1 MYRTALKLLTGTFM
15 KLWGGRFE
23 TGPSEVFEQFSASL
37 HFDKKLLQADVE
49 GSQAFALALARAGI
63 LTEEEAGTLIAAFEA
78 IGSQARDPHYFDDA
92 TDEDVHTFVIRKLKE
107 QVGGLA
113 DKIHTGRSR
122 NEQVSLDTRLWL
134 RASTHTLLEQV
145 AALMA
150 ELLVLARKYES
161 AIVPG
166 YTHLRRAQ
174 AVLWPHYLLSYFEMF
189 ARDFERLEQARQRMN
204 VMPLGSGALAG
215 SGFALDRAQIASD
228 LHFSAITANSM
239 DVSADR
245 DFALDFLYASSMVIL
260 HLSRLAEDW
269 ILYSSEEFGWLT
281 LGDGV
286 TSGSSLM
293 PQKKNPDSLELIRG
307 KSGRVFG
314 DLTSLFVTMKGLPTT
329 YNRDMQEDKEPL
341 FDAFHQTS
349 GSLAMAKVVAESVVL
364 HPEKPEAA
372 AEDSWVVATDLAEE
386 LARQGVPF
394 HQGHQLV
401 GRLVLESV
409 KTGKKP
415 ADWTGES
422 LAAFAPEFKADMARL
437 LKPVEGMKT
446 RKIHGGTAPEAV
458 EAALGAADRR
468 LADLRKRV

>member
-1 MYRTALKLLTGTFM
+1 M

-23 TGPSEVFEQFSASL
+23 VGPSEVFEQFSGSL
-37 HFDKKLLQADVE
+37 HFDKKLITADVE
-49 GSQAFALALARAGI
+49 GSQTFALALSRAGI
-63 LTEEEAGTLIAAFEA
+63 LTAEEAATLIAAFQKIGEEA
-78 IGSQARDPHYFDDA
+78 REPHYFDGA
-92 TDEDVHTFVIRKLKE
+92 ADEDVHTFVIRKLKE
-107 QVGGLA
+107 KVGALA

-134 RASTHTLLEQV
+134 RASSSTLLEQT
-145 AALMA
+145 ASLLG
-150 ELLVLARKYES
+150 ELLKLANQYPD
-161 AIVPG
+161 AVIPG

-174 AVLWPHYLLSYFEMF
+174 AVLWPHYLLAYFEMF
-189 ARDFERLEQARQRMN
+189 ARDFERLEQVRARIN
-204 VMPLGSGALAG
+204 VLPLGSGALAG
-215 SGFALDRAQIASD
+215 SGFPFDRTQMAKELGFDSV
-228 LHFSAITANSM
+228 TRNSM

-245 DFALDFLYASSMVIL
+245 DFALDFLYGSSLVML

-314 DLTSLFVTMKGLPTT
+314 DLTSLFVTMKGLPMT

-349 GSLAMAKVVAESVVL
+349 GSLAMAKVVSESVVL
-364 HPEKPEAA
+364 NVAAPARA
-372 AEDSWVVATDLAEE
+372 AEESWVVATDLAEE
-386 LARQGVPF
+386 LSRAGIPF
-394 HQGHQLV
+394 HRAHQIV

-409 KTGKKP
+409 RTGKKP
-415 ADWTGES
+415 ADWSGDALES
-422 LAAFAPEFKADMARL
+422 FAPEFTSSMARL
-437 LKPVEGMKT
+437 LTPVEGMKT
-446 RKIHGGTAPEAV
+446 RHLPGGTAPETV
-458 EAALGAADRR
+458 HAALKEADVR
-468 LADLRKRV
+468 LAAMRERAK